1 MQAMAIEE
9 YGGPEALK
17 PMELPD
23 PKVGPDVVL
32 IRARAA
38 GVNPVD
44 AGMRAGNLDG
54 AFPSFFPLVPGW
66 DVAGVVESAGPAVDG
81 FAPGD
86 EVMAYARKHFVQ
98 EGTYAELVS
107 VPVSSVAP
115 KPPSLSFEE
124 AAAIPLAGLTAYQAV
139 YDKLALQP
147 GETLLVLGASGG
159 VGSFAV
165 QLGAIVGAQVIA
177 VASERNHDYLRGLG
191 ASECIDYSN
200 GEVAEAVRA
209 GHSAGVDAIID
220 SVRADDLGRSP
231 ALLRE
236 GGRLVSIIAP
246 PEAEEFERNGVR
258 GLYEFVRPDAVELRV
273 LGELAEG
280 GELRVELSETLPL
293 ADAAHA
299 HELIEAGHTR
309 GKLAL
314 TIE

>member
-9 YGGPEALK
+9 YGGPEALE

-44 AGMRAGNLDG
+44 AGIRAGNLDG

-147 GETLLVLGASGG
+147 GETLLILGASGG

-165 QLGAIVGAQVIA
+165 QLGAIVGAEVIA

-191 ASECIDYSN
+191 ASECIDYSD
-200 GEVAEAVRA
+200 GGVAEAVRD

-220 SVRADDLGRSP
+220 TVRSDDLGRSP
-231 ALLRE
+231 ALLGE

-246 PEAEEFERNGVR
+246 PEAEEFERNGKR

-280 GELRVELSETLPL
+280 GELRVELSETMPL
-293 ADAAHA
+293 ADAARA